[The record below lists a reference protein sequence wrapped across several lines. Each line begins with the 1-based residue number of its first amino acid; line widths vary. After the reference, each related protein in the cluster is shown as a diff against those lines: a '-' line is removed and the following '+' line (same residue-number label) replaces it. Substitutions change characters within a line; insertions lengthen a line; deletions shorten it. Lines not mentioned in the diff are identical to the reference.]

1 MENEL
6 MTCSKQQIPS
16 GIYEDISNEVA
27 RLGVAYV
34 SLKAFSDIM
43 DKKFGGLTD
52 SRAASDLFCIGMDEV
67 ADVARGLSYLIGID
81 PDVVLW

>member
-1 MENEL
+1 MENNL
-6 MTCSKQQIPS
+6 MICSKQQISPE
-16 GIYEDISNEVA
+16 IYEDISNEIA

-52 SRAASDLFCIGMDEV
+52 SRAASDLFCMALDEV
-67 ADVARGLSYLIGID
+67 ADTARGLSYLIGIE
-81 PDVVLW
+81 PDVVF